1 MLRGSHLLNVL
12 ISNTGNKNSSRP
24 GITVAKATRDYIEI

>member
-12 ISNTGNKNSSRP
+12 ISNTGNINSSRLA
-24 GITVAKATRDYIEI
+24 ITVAKATRDYAEI